1 MVSINSKNGCLWALS
16 RRQMVLRQRQGRA
29 APVVLLTATGEATKG
44 RGLENPIHLQSYAI
58 LPLLTK
64 YVAEIYL

>member
-1 MVSINSKNGCLWALS
+1 MVSINSNNGCLWALS

-44 RGLENPIHLQSYAI
+44 RGLGKPYTSAKLRYFAAFNKICC
-58 LPLLTK
+58 
-64 YVAEIYL
+64 

>member
-44 RGLENPIHLQSYAI
+44 IGLGKPYTSAKLRYFTAFNKICC
-58 LPLLTK
+58 
-64 YVAEIYL
+64 

>member
-1 MVSINSKNGCLWALS
+1 MVSINSNNGCLWALS

-44 RGLENPIHLQSYAI
+44 SRLCILQQKPYTIAKLRYFTAFNKI
-58 LPLLTK
+58 CC
-64 YVAEIYL
+64 